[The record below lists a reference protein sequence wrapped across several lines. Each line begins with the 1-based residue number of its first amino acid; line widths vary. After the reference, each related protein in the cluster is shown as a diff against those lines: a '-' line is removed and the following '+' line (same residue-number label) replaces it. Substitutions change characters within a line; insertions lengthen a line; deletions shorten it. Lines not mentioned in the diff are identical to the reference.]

1 MGPAADVV
9 DDVCCIPRV
18 GPRQPHQLKNRP
30 AIDDGGIIELA
41 GLGRDV
47 GRLGR
52 VNIGRSQHRRE

>member
-1 MGPAADVV
+1 MV
-9 DDVCCIPRV
+9 DDVCCIPGV

-30 AIDDGGIIELA
+30 AVDDGGIIELA